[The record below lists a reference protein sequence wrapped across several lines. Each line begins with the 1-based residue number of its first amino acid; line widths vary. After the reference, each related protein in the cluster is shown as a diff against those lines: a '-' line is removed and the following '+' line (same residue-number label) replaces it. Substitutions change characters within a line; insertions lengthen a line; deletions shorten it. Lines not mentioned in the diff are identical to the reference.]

1 MSTKRSIILEL
12 GDTTTAAGVAKLI
25 TNQLRPGQSLAVQIV
40 SLRSEDTDTVVA
52 NIGVLRGTTLARLET
67 IAMTSKATT
76 YLYHHPIWLESNAQ
90 IQIDITA
97 GGNKVPVHAWIYGY
111 LTDDL

>member
-12 GDTTTAAGVAKLI
+12 GDTTTAGGVAKLI

-90 IQIDITA
+90 LQIDITA
-97 GGNKVPVHAWIYGY
+97 GGNKVPVRAWVFGY